1 MLRYK
6 AFRGN
11 LMMKFDVRKFDTID
25 WCFLTHILEAF
36 GFYPIFCK
44 CIRAILESAKL
55 YFSVNGKAVGGGVHL
70 RGESRQDDPLSPLL
84 FYIAEDVLSWG
95 ISLLVKKGVLQP
107 LTGPKGTQTPSY
119 SLFAD
124 DITVY

>member
-55 YFSVNGKAVGGGVHL
+55 YFSVNGKAVGGGGSFK
-70 RGESRQDDPLSPLL
+70 RGVKAGRPSFSSFVLYSRGCS
-84 FYIAEDVLSWG
+84 
-95 ISLLVKKGVLQP
+95 
-107 LTGPKGTQTPSY
+107 
-119 SLFAD
+119 
-124 DITVY
+124 